1 MIHKLWV
8 LSAAAVM
15 LGATSLRSPAGAET
29 TLKIKC
35 TSVTATVGLG
45 GNLTLSGCSGNT
57 GGSGS
62 FVPLSS
68 IGINWAN
75 GKTTGAQVTGTI
87 SADSDFDPHGIC
99 PAGTEEEEVKGTVT
113 SDTTG
118 SAPVGGLA
126 FFELCVSTT
135 TNNTSNEPGSA
146 AKFK

>member
-1 MIHKLWV
+1 MTHRLWL

-15 LGATSLRSPAGAET
+15 LAATSFSGSASAVT

-35 TSVTATVGLG
+35 TTLTGTVGMG
-45 GNLTLSGCSGNT
+45 GNLNFSGCSGNT

-62 FVPLSS
+62 AAALLPQV
-68 IGINWAN
+68 GINWAN
-75 GKTTGAQVTGTI
+75 GKSTVANMTNNGSET
-87 SADSDFDPHGIC
+87 DLDPHGTC
-99 PAGTEEEEVKGTVT
+99 PTGTTEEEVKGTVT
-113 SDTTG
+113 SDSTG

-135 TNNTSNEPGSA
+135 TNNTFNEPGSA